1 MWCWILKF
9 AGGSLFKYAMPALIG
24 IVITFAGF
32 KAKSHYDDLVNTKAK
47 YEDAQLLIGELQ
59 SANQSLLGQLSDQ
72 EQRHNEEVSRL
83 NDDREALDKERFAI
97 QKRAFIEAGKLKK
110 ELEESKDAKNWYDSV
125 LPDAIKRLRN
135 N

>member
-1 MWCWILKF
+1 MWGWILKF